1 MLGQAVGSS
10 ESSSPRPPHR
20 AEATRYGWTAA
31 SGNATL
37 APHSLLACVGYGC
50 GSRCQAKCRRRTR
63 LLRARTVVL
72 PQMAAV
78 GQRRRTPGS
87 PQGRT
92 SSVDP
97 KRIRLEGRPAGRPSR
112 RTYVPSTF
120 TDQPGPRPLNAEPRP
135 HRRIEA
141 FPDRRSQRVHTDG

>member
-1 MLGQAVGSS
+1 
-10 ESSSPRPPHR
+10 
-20 AEATRYGWTAA
+20 
-31 SGNATL
+31 
-37 APHSLLACVGYGC
+37 
-50 GSRCQAKCRRRTR
+50 
-63 LLRARTVVL
+63 
-72 PQMAAV
+72 MAAV

-120 TDQPGPRPLNAEPRP
+120 TDQPGPTPLNAKPRP

-141 FPDRRSQRVHTDG
+141 FPASAHLYTPPFESLSIASLRAMYGRGRCADPIACCDFDMRLLMSRLDGLEFGLLHRLG